1 MSEAIKQVTELFK
14 ILLMAPDE
22 RFWGIVGLAVL
33 ALLVYAYT
41 KEKRE

>member
-1 MSEAIKQVTELFK
+1 MGESTKQVTELVRM
-14 ILLMAPDE
+14 LLTASSD

-41 KEKRE
+41 RKKRE